1 MYITPKQVFE
11 KVDFSLSETPEKP
24 FPGQIL
30 TSLYFYFGVCWHC
43 THLLILLLYL
53 AGGGRGTSQDERSR
67 GAWWT
72 DDTPPAGERGGKR

>member
-11 KVDFSLSETPEKP
+11 KVDFSLSETPKKP

-53 AGGGRGTSQDERSR
+53 AVGGLGDEPGREVKRCVVDE
-67 GAWWT
+67 
-72 DDTPPAGERGGKR
+72 